1 MKERTR
7 LSLCP
12 KVLYMTKKSEG
23 DLMRFSDPDL
33 TLYARTNLSGKRRGE
48 GVILLPDIVEAIM
61 GVVMCM
67 ATLATDE
74 STRMGR

>member
-1 MKERTR
+1 
-7 LSLCP
+7 
-12 KVLYMTKKSEG
+12 
-23 DLMRFSDPDL
+23 MRFCDIDL

-74 STRMGR
+74 NTRMGR